1 MDELQLL
8 ATLHQPQERQGPG
21 GDDESRLAISL
32 AGLDQTT
39 PLDVLDIGCGT
50 GASSLL
56 LARELNATVTAV
68 DFLSPF
74 LRELDQRAT
83 SAGLSNSITTVEA
96 SMDALPFPDG
106 SYDVIWSEGAVYNMG
121 FEAGVRAWRSLLRA
135 HGLLVVTEITWLT
148 AGRPQELDD
157 YWQAAYPQ
165 IDTASAKLRVLED
178 NGYTPVAWFV
188 LPPHCWLDNY
198 YGPLQQTGFDDFLA
212 AQANSQAARALVA
225 AEREEIALYQ
235 RYKNFYSY
243 GMYIARRV
251 D

>member
-106 SYDVIWSEGAVYNMG
+106 SYDVIWSEGAIYNLG
-121 FEAGVRAWRSLLRA
+121 FEN
-135 HGLLVVTEITWLT
+135 GLKSIKDFVKPGGYVAVSEAIWLKNNPP
-148 AGRPQELDD
+148 APVEKV
-157 YWQAAYPQ
+157 WEAYP
-165 IDTASAKLRVLED
+165 
-178 NGYTPVAWFV
+178 
-188 LPPHCWLDNY
+188 
-198 YGPLQQTGFDDFLA
+198 
-212 AQANSQAARALVA
+212 
-225 AEREEIALYQ
+225 
-235 RYKNFYSY
+235 
-243 GMYIARRV
+243 
-251 D
+251 